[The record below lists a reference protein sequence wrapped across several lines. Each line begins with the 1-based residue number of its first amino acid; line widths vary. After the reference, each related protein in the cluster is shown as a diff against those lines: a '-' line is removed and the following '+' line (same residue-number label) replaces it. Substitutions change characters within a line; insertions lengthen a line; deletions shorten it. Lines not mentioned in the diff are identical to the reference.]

1 VDKRKPDAPKVPD
14 SQSPTGPPPRPEM
27 PTLPFDLSEYAREA
41 TGEPRLDPADSAK
54 LDFAPDRVP
63 TLNVTPDQLLRA
75 GLDHKGGFL
84 VSLIDGISTLE
95 MIVDVA
101 GMPKE
106 EALSALQS
114 LYLRRLIRFL

>member
-1 VDKRKPDAPKVPD
+1 MEKRKPAGARVPD
-14 SQSPTGPPPRPEM
+14 SKKPTSPPPRPEM

-41 TGEPRLDPADSAK
+41 TGEPRTDHADSAK
-54 LDFAPDRVP
+54 LDFALDRVP
-63 TLNVTPDQLLRA
+63 ALNVSPDQLLGA
-75 GLDHKGGFL
+75 GLDHKTGFL
-84 VSLIDGISTLE
+84 VSLIDGVSTLE

-106 EALSALQS
+106 EALAALQS